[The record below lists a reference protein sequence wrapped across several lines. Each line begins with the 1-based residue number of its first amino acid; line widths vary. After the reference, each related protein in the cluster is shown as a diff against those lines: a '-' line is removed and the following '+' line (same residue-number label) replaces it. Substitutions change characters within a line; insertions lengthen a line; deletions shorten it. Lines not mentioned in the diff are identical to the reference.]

1 MKLCSPLTVGG
12 FKVYKVV
19 FSGLKLMLDS
29 KNRSLLAAIFLR
41 TRKALEGRPSGPMKA
56 RIPCGGM
63 DFVELR
69 EYEPGDEV
77 RHIDWKSSSRSGKV
91 LVKKFMHDQEISIRI
106 FASTCQAMHY
116 STTDTTKLEVVA
128 ELATALGWIAINSG
142 NKFSLFKFDKAV
154 ERIISDANSA
164 KKVQAIG
171 ASLLKDKPLLKT
183 LKNVLWEVLA
193 EKQTPRSMVFVLSDF
208 YEPIDPVLFG
218 ACAKRHDLHLLRIL
232 DPREISLPESADIHC
247 KNPWNAGTM
256 LVKSSDKDFRNQYL
270 QLFAK
275 HENKLAGLCKSSG
288 AGFLRISTSEHYL
301 SSLISY
307 FNQTFKGY

>member
-1 MKLCSPLTVGG
+1 
-12 FKVYKVV
+12 
-19 FSGLKLMLDS
+19 MLDS
-29 KNRSLLAAIFLR
+29 KSRSLLAAIFLR

-106 FASTCQAMHY
+106 FACTSESMNY
-116 STTDTTKLEVVA
+116 STTGSTKLEVLA
-128 ELATALGWIAINSG
+128 ELATSLGWIAINSG
-142 NKFSLFKFDKAV
+142 NRFSLFKFDKAV
-154 ERIISDANSA
+154 ERIISHANSE
-164 KKVQAIG
+164 KQVQAMG
-171 ASLLKDKPLLKT
+171 ASLLNFQKPVKSMYGS
-183 LKNVLWEVLA
+183 LWNTLA
-193 EKQTPRSMVFVLSDF
+193 EKQTPRSMIFVLSDF

-218 ACAKRHDLHLLRIL
+218 ACANRHDLHLLRIL
-232 DPREISLPESADIHC
+232 DPREISLPESPDIPC
-247 KNPWNAGTM
+247 KNPWNSNPI

-270 QLFAK
+270 QLFAE
-275 HENKLAGLCKSSG
+275 HENKVAGLCKSNG
-288 AGFLRISTSEHYL
+288 AGFLRISTSEPYL

>member
-1 MKLCSPLTVGG
+1 
-12 FKVYKVV
+12 
-19 FSGLKLMLDS
+19 MLDS
-29 KNRSLLAAIFLR
+29 ISRSLLAAIFLR

-106 FASTCQAMHY
+106 FACTSESMHY
-116 STTDTTKLEVVA
+116 STTGSTKLEVVA

-142 NKFSLFKFDKAV
+142 NRFSLFKFDKTV
-154 ERIISDANSA
+154 ERIMSHANSA

-183 LKNVLWEVLA
+183 SNNFLWKALA

-232 DPREISLPESADIHC
+232 DPREISLPDTPDIHC
-247 KNPWNAGTM
+247 KNPWNAAPI

-270 QLFAK
+270 QLFAE
-275 HENKLAGLCKSSG
+275 HENKVIGLCKSNG
-288 AGFLRISTSEHYL
+288 AGFLRTSTSEPYL

-307 FNQTFKGY
+307 FNLTFKGYQ

>member
-247 KNPWNAGTM
+247 KNPWNAGSM

>member
-1 MKLCSPLTVGG
+1 
-12 FKVYKVV
+12 
-19 FSGLKLMLDS
+19 MLDS
-29 KNRSLLAAIFLR
+29 KSRSLLAAIFLR

-56 RIPCGGM
+56 RIPCGGL

-106 FASTCQAMHY
+106 FACTSKSMHY
-116 STTDTTKLEVVA
+116 STTGSTKLEVLA

-142 NKFSLFKFDKAV
+142 NRFSLFKFDKAV
-154 ERIISDANSA
+154 ERIISHANSE
-164 KKVQAIG
+164 KQVQATG
-171 ASLLKDKPLLKT
+171 ASLLKGKPLLKT
-183 LKNVLWEVLA
+183 SNNVLWKALA

-218 ACAKRHDLHLLRIL
+218 ACANRHDLHLLRIL
-232 DPREISLPESADIHC
+232 DPREISLPDSPDIYC
-247 KNPWNAGTM
+247 KNPWNADSI
-256 LVKSSDKDFRNQYL
+256 LVKSSDKNFRSQYL
-270 QLFAK
+270 QLFAE
-275 HENKLAGLCKSSG
+275 HENKVMGLCNSNG
-288 AGFLRISTSEHYL
+288 AGFLRISTSEPYL